1 MGDLAPNPNPRT
13 EEIWHAPRCF
23 EGKSDGSS
31 TERRIGGL
39 VRGGE
44 VCHDSITEAHTLAA
58 KVGVGYSEN
67 TKSYEAGAEAA
78 RAALVDGDFTG
89 CNLVLL
95 FATEKHNPER
105 LRDGIC
111 SVVGSSTKL
120 IGGYSMGI
128 ITKNRLGY
136 DGYQVGVALLASDSV
151 TIDMFIEGGLVGNEY
166 KVGLALGE
174 QINRRHYD
182 GTPNVL
188 LMYDSVVRSVAQGL
202 ALNMATPLIEGIS
215 GALGSWP
222 PMAGVGMMG
231 SMQWNPTFQWF
242 NDRVE
247 QHSAMALVLSG
258 GVRMD
263 TIIMHG
269 CRPASGY
276 HTITKAEGSLVLE
289 IDGKPALDAV
299 ADLLGPDSEKSWE
312 DYPLF
317 VTLGVNKGDKFGPFK
332 EEDYA
337 NRMVMA
343 VDQQRRALVMFE
355 NDLKPGFE
363 VQLMR
368 RSIDF
373 DYIGRRADE
382 LLNRVGDRTSFFALY
397 IDCAGRASAY
407 CGTEREEAEEVQRVI
422 GSRMPLLGMYSGV
435 EIAKVGPDMQALDW
449 TGVLCVFSE

>member
-1 MGDLAPNPNPRT
+1 MA
-13 EEIWHAPRCF
+13 
-23 EGKSDGSS
+23 S
-31 TERRIGGL
+31 
-39 VRGGE
+39 
-44 VCHDSITEAHTLAA
+44 
-58 KVGVGYSEN
+58 KVGVGYSEDA
-67 TKSYEAGAEAA
+67 TSYEAGAEAA
-78 RAALVDGDFTG
+78 RAALLDADLAG

-105 LRDGIC
+105 LRDGVRA
-111 SVVGSSTKL
+111 VVGSATRL

-128 ITKNRLGY
+128 ITKDRLGY
-136 DGYQVGVALLASDSV
+136 DGYQVGVAVVSSGSV
-151 TIDMFIEGGLVGNEY
+151 TVDMVIESGLVGNEY
-166 KVGLALGE
+166 QVGVALGE
-174 QINRRHYD
+174 QIKRRHYT
-182 GTPNVL
+182 GSPNML
-188 LMYDSVVRSVAQGL
+188 LMYDSVIRSAAQGL
-202 ALNMATPLIEGIS
+202 ALNMATPLVEGVSRAI
-215 GALGSWP
+215 GTWP
-222 PMAGVGMMG
+222 QAAGVGMMG

-242 NDRVE
+242 DDRIE

-263 TIIMHG
+263 TVIMHG

-276 HTITKAEGSLVLE
+276 HTITKAEGPLVLE
-289 IDGKPALDAV
+289 IDGKPALDAI
-299 ADLLGPDSEKSWE
+299 ADLLGPDSDKSWE

-317 VTLGVNKGDKFGPFK
+317 VTLGVNKGDKFGPFR

-337 NRMVMA
+337 NRLVMA
-343 VDQQRRALVMFE
+343 VHQERRALVMFE

-382 LLNRVGDRTSFFALY
+382 LLGRLGGRSPIFAFY
-397 IDCAGRASAY
+397 IDCAGRAGAY

-435 EIAKVGPDMQALDW
+435 EIAKVGQDMQALDW

>member
-1 MGDLAPNPNPRT
+1 
-13 EEIWHAPRCF
+13 
-23 EGKSDGSS
+23 
-31 TERRIGGL
+31 
-39 VRGGE
+39 
-44 VCHDSITEAHTLAA
+44 
-58 KVGVGYSEN
+58 
-67 TKSYEAGAEAA
+67 
-78 RAALVDGDFTG
+78 
-89 CNLVLL
+89 
-95 FATEKHNPER
+95 
-105 LRDGIC
+105 
-111 SVVGSSTKL
+111 
-120 IGGYSMGI
+120 
-128 ITKNRLGY
+128 
-136 DGYQVGVALLASDSV
+136 
-151 TIDMFIEGGLVGNEY
+151 
-166 KVGLALGE
+166 
-174 QINRRHYD
+174 
-182 GTPNVL
+182 
-188 LMYDSVVRSVAQGL
+188 
-202 ALNMATPLIEGIS
+202 
-215 GALGSWP
+215 
-222 PMAGVGMMG
+222 
-231 SMQWNPTFQWF
+231 
-242 NDRVE
+242 
-247 QHSAMALVLSG
+247 
-258 GVRMD
+258 
-263 TIIMHG
+263 MHG
-269 CRPASGY
+269 CKPASGY

-289 IDGKPALDAV
+289 IDGKPALDAI

-337 NRMVMA
+337 NRLVMA

-382 LLNRVGDRTSFFALY
+382 LLGRLGHRIPVFALY